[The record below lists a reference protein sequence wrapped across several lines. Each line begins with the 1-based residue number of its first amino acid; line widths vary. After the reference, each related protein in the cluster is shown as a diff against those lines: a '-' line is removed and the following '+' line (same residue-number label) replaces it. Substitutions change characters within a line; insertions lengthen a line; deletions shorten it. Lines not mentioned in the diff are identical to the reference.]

1 MPAEGARQ
9 NWKKPALMNGLAP
22 PLQAV
27 LFIGVIVLLSSAG
40 VVVTRRFARQATLA
54 EHNHLAGYVIA
65 VIGVIYAVLLAFMAL
80 AVWERY
86 AQAEIRT
93 YDEANNL
100 VNLYRDVGS
109 LSNGHALRAEIVD
122 YTRRVID
129 EEWPMMQSGRESRQ
143 ADIELERLAGPIRQ
157 APIRTMLQQNL
168 QADALMRLNTVLL
181 DRDERLSMSV
191 GALPPLIWWILLC
204 GAAVTI
210 GFTFLF
216 GFQRLELHLIT
227 TGLLAITIGLSLFL
241 TYSVDAPFGRG
252 VRVEPRAFERALQTY
267 EVVGR

>member
-1 MPAEGARQ
+1 MSGLPPA
-9 NWKKPALMNGLAP
+9 
-22 PLQAV
+22 LQAV
-27 LFIGVIVLLSSAG
+27 LFIGLLVLLSSAG
-40 VVVTRRFARQATLA
+40 VLLTRRYAPQTILA
-54 EHNHLAGYVIA
+54 EHNHLAGYIIA
-65 VIGVIYAVLLAFMAL
+65 AVGVIYAVLLAFMAF

-100 VNLYRDVGS
+100 VNLYRDVGP
-109 LSNGHALRAEIVD
+109 LPGGHQLRAEIMT
-122 YTRRVID
+122 YTHRVID
-129 EEWPMMQSGRESRQ
+129 DEWPKMRSGGES
-143 ADIELERLAGPIRQ
+143 
-157 APIRTMLQQNL
+157 L
-168 QADALMRLNTVLL
+168 QADAQLERLGLQIRHMPVRSMLQQDLQSDALTRLNTMLL
-181 DRDERLSMSV
+181 YRDERLSMSAD
-191 GALPPLIWWILLC
+191 ALPRLIWVVLLC

-227 TGLLAITIGLSLFL
+227 TGLLAITIGLALFL

-252 VRVEPRAFERALQTY
+252 VRVEPHAFERALQTY